1 MVLAAPEM
9 GDDWYG
15 VLKGSEKS
23 DSGFSEPVSSVI
35 LSNRKALF

>member
-9 GDDWYG
+9 GDDWYR
-15 VLKGSEKS
+15 VLKASEKS
-23 DSGFSEPVSSVI
+23 DSELSEPVSSVI